1 MTDTKIQGK
10 FYPLKHSEW
19 VKACNELTKS
29 QLGVLYYLRSLDP
42 YNNGIKVKSSQ
53 IAEDLGICKKA
64 VTEAIRVLEEK
75 QYINLEDIE
84 YTVHINPGGIFCD
97 TSNNVT
103 QVGNSGNAQE
113 ILVTPEKGNSQVGN
127 SGNTQEILVTPEKGN
142 SRPQPKTP
150 IQQESQIPKI
160 NKTFQDF
167 SNTLSL
173 EEKESFF
180 EVGEKMAASLPRP
193 PQLTRKWIEKNWEEV
208 ATKWRKLPQTSQVK
222 NSKWE
227 ADPRTP
233 VWLEE
238 IERSGNPAQFSSK
251 NKEKQDF
258 VSWCWDN
265 KKFSWLQEE

>member
-10 FYPLKHSEW
+10 FYPLKHEEW
-19 VKACNELTKS
+19 VKAFKELTDSEK
-29 QLGVLYYLRSLDP
+29 GVLYYLRSLDP
-42 YNNGIKVKSSQ
+42 YNNGLKVRASK
-53 IAEDLGICKKA
+53 IASDLEISRQAVYKA
-64 VTEAIRVLEEK
+64 FDVLEEK
-75 QYINLEDIE
+75 GYISREDVE
-84 YTVHINPGGIFCD
+84 YTLKIQSLG
-97 TSNNVT
+97 
-103 QVGNSGNAQE
+103 
-113 ILVTPEKGNSQVGN
+113 ILVDSSITDTQLSTPSDSVNVERQLSTLSDSCKRSATDVNVERQLPA
-127 SGNTQEILVTPEKGN
+127 ETPV
-142 SRPQPKTP
+142 
-150 IQQESQIPKI
+150 QQESQIPKI

-208 ATKWRKLPQTSQVK
+208 AAKWRKQTQREQPK

-227 ADPRTP
+227 IDPRTP

-238 IERSGNPAQFSSK
+238 IELSGNPAQFSSK